1 MADRTGTFYA
11 AETLAKY
18 GINAE
23 LLVGDGASP
32 ENFEAIA
39 GIRVITPGEKS
50 TSDILTTHLRSPDR
64 HAEHAPGRRDSGP
77 IQFTAIWMPSEE
89 SQSNAGGG
97 SGVFTDGGLFRLE
110 RTQERRNF
118 LIRLYGS
125 DAEESS
131 PEDVFDWGPF
141 RAYVASLTP
150 GQIVDNDVVLLN
162 GSLQPT
168 RDYNA
173 SLP

>member
-1 MADRTGTFYA
+1 MADRTGTFYRA
-11 AETLAKY
+11 DTLAKY

-32 ENFEAIA
+32 ENYEAIA
-39 GIRVITPGEKS
+39 GIRVIQPGEKS

-64 HAEHAPGRRDSGP
+64 HAEHAPGRRDSAP
-77 IQFTAIWMPSEE
+77 ISFTAIWMPTEE

-97 SGVFTDGGLFRLE
+97 SGSFTDGGLFRLE

-118 LIRLYGS
+118 LIRLFGE
-125 DAEESS
+125 DAEAAS
-131 PEDVFDWGPF
+131 PDDVFDWGPF

-162 GSLQPT
+162 GSLQPVG
-168 RDYNA
+168 DYNA
-173 SLP
+173 ALP